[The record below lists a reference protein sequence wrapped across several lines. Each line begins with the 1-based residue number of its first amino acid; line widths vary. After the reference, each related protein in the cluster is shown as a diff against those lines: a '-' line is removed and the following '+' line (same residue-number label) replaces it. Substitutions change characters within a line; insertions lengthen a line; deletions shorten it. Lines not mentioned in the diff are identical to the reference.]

1 MRCLLIDDSPR
12 YLRAARAL
20 LEREGVAVVGMV
32 QTGEE
37 ALARVADFRPDV
49 TLVDINLR
57 GESGFDLARR
67 LTSAEHSGGRSQV
80 ILLSSH
86 SADDFEDLIESSPA
100 AGFLDKSN
108 LSAAAIASLVG
119 AVGD

>member
-20 LEREGVAVVGMV
+20 LEREGVAVVGMA

-37 ALARVADFRPDV
+37 ALARVAELRPDV

-67 LTSAEHSGGRSQV
+67 LTSREHHDGRSQV
-80 ILLSSH
+80 ILISSH

-119 AVGD
+119 AD

>member
-20 LEREGVAVVGMV
+20 LEREGVAVVGMA

-37 ALARVADFRPDV
+37 ALARVAELRPDV
-49 TLVDINLR
+49 TLVDINLS

-67 LTSAEHSGGRSQV
+67 LTSGQHHDGRPQV
-80 ILLSSH
+80 ILISSH

-119 AVGD
+119 AD

>member
-37 ALARVADFRPDV
+37 ALARVAELRPDV

-57 GESGFDLARR
+57 GESGFDLVRR
-67 LTSAEHSGGRSQV
+67 LTSADHDGHRV
-80 ILLSSH
+80 ILISSH
-86 SADDFEDLIESSPA
+86 GADDFEDLIESSPA

-108 LSAAAIASLVG
+108 LSAAAIASLI
-119 AVGD
+119 DPR